1 MKSWNRIGKIKAI
14 IIGIAGLYNLF
25 MPFKFP
31 VNKDIASN
39 FIFPS
44 ITAIVLP
51 VILILINPKNYKRT
65 ISEPSWNDNLFWDSM
80 AQAQFFAYFF
90 ITVGI
95 CMIISSAIKF
105 HELNNVG
112 LISFS
117 VGLGIFVSIFLTLKI
132 SKKP

>member
-1 MKSWNRIGKIKAI
+1 MKNWNRIGKIKAI
-14 IIGIAGLYNLF
+14 IIGVAGLYNLF

-31 VNKDIASN
+31 IAKDITST

-65 ISEPSWNDNLFWDSM
+65 FSKPTWNDNLFLDSM

-90 ITVGI
+90 STVGI
-95 CMIISSAIKF
+95 CMIISSAIEF
-105 HELNNVG
+105 HVLNNVG
-112 LISFS
+112 VISFF
-117 VGLGIFVSIFLTLKI
+117 VGLGIFISIFLTLKI
-132 SKKP
+132 SKKQ